1 MYQKRNIDMISDGVV
16 IAVVLGT
23 FGLLFFRQIRVY
35 PLTRSITAATGAV
48 VVIALGAI
56 SPEEALR
63 SIDSETILLL
73 FGMLAHVEA
82 LSRSGFYPWAAA
94 QLVRRTG
101 TVQRLVIGTLWL
113 AAILSALA
121 LNDAIVLLMTP
132 VLIQAVRDADVDA
145 VGPLVAVVL
154 GANIGSVATLLG
166 NPQNAYILSQSG
178 LTTVEFVS
186 VLGPIAGVSLVVT
199 TAILALKHNGT
210 PIESTVSIPDIDRRW
225 AALSG
230 VFLIGT
236 FVLMAAIPTVPA
248 GIIAAGNGVCH
259 LAWLQL
265 FRQLPG
271 EEILAEMD
279 WGILVLFVGLFV
291 FVGSVRDTVLVESLQ
306 QVGSGLGLAGV
317 TFVLS
322 NLVSNVP
329 AVVLLSTA
337 LSNPTGWYLLAAV
350 SKLAGN
356 ATPIASAAT
365 LIALD
370 QASRR
375 GVDLSVVHLIR
386 IGFPVAVVTSGL
398 ATMIILVR

>member
-1 MYQKRNIDMISDGVV
+1 MISESAV
-16 IAVVLGT
+16 IGLVLGT
-23 FGLLFFRQIRVY
+23 FGLLFFRRVRVY

-56 SPEEALR
+56 SSEEALR

-101 TVQRLVIGTLWL
+101 TGRRLVIGTLWL

-145 VGPLVAVVL
+145 VGPLVAVIL
-154 GANIGSVATLLG
+154 GANIGSVATPLG

-178 LTTVEFVS
+178 LTTLEFVS

-199 TAILALKHNGT
+199 TAMLALQHNGT
-210 PIESTVSIPDIDRRW
+210 PIESTVSVPEIDRRW
-225 AALSG
+225 AVSSG
-230 VFLIGT
+230 AFLIGT
-236 FVLMAAIPTVPA
+236 FVLMAALPTVSA
-248 GIIAAGNGVCH
+248 GIIAAGMGICH

-265 FRQLPG
+265 FRRLPG
-271 EEILAEMD
+271 EEVLAEMD

-291 FVGSVRDTVLVESLQ
+291 LVGSVRDTALVESLQ
-306 QVGSGLGLAGV
+306 QVGSGLGLASV

-337 LSNPTGWYLLAAV
+337 VSDPTGWYLLAAV
-350 SKLAGN
+350 STLAGN

-365 LIALD
+365 LIVLD

-375 GVDLSVVHLIR
+375 GVDISIVHLTR
-386 IGFPVAVVTSGL
+386 IGLPIAVVTSAL
-398 ATMIILVR
+398 ATAILLV

>member
-1 MYQKRNIDMISDGVV
+1 MAADPVV
-16 IAVVLGT
+16 IAVVLAT

-48 VVIALGAI
+48 TVIALGAI

-82 LSRSGFYPWAAA
+82 LSRSDFYSWAAA

-101 TVQRLVIGTLWL
+101 TVRRLVIGTLWL

-132 VLIQAVRDADVDA
+132 VLIQAVRNAEADAT
-145 VGPLVAVVL
+145 GPLVAVIL
-154 GANIGSVATLLG
+154 GANIGSVATPLG

-178 LTTVEFVS
+178 FTTLEFVS
-186 VLGPIAGVSLVVT
+186 VLGPIAVVSLVVT
-199 TAILALKHNGT
+199 SVILAIQHSGT
-210 PIESTVSIPDIDRRW
+210 PIESTVSVPDIDRRW
-225 AALSG
+225 AVSSSA
-230 VFLIGT
+230 FLIGT

-248 GIIAAGNGVCH
+248 GIIAAGTGVCH

-265 FRQLPG
+265 FRRLPG
-271 EEILAEMD
+271 EEILATMD

-291 FVGSVRDTVLVESLQ
+291 LVGSVRDTVLVESLQ

-337 LSNPTGWYLLAAV
+337 VSDPTGWYLLAAV
-350 SKLAGN
+350 STLAGN

-365 LIALD
+365 LIVLD

-375 GVDLSVVHLIR
+375 GVDLSVVDLVR
-386 IGFPVAVVTSGL
+386 IGLPIAVVTSTL
-398 ATMIILVR
+398 ATTILLVAR

>member
-1 MYQKRNIDMISDGVV
+1 MPSDLIV
-16 IAVVLGT
+16 IGIVLT
-23 FGLLFFRQIRVY
+23 AFGLLFFRQIRVY

-48 VVIALGAI
+48 VVIAIGAI

-63 SIDSETILLL
+63 SIDGETILLL

-101 TVQRLVIGTLWL
+101 TVRRLVVGTLWL

-132 VLIQAVRDADVDA
+132 VLIQAVRDAAVDA
-145 VGPLVAVVL
+145 TGPLVAVIL
-154 GANIGSVATLLG
+154 GANIGSVATPLG

-178 LTTVEFVS
+178 LTTLEFVS
-186 VLGPIAGVSLVVT
+186 VLGPIAAVSLVAT
-199 TAILALKHNGT
+199 TAILAIQHDGT
-210 PIESTVSIPDIDRRW
+210 PIEATVSIPDIDRRW
-225 AALSG
+225 AVSSG
-230 VFLIGT
+230 AFLIGT
-236 FVLMAAIPTVPA
+236 FVLMATLPTVPA
-248 GIIAAGNGVCH
+248 GIIAAGMGVCH

-265 FRQLPG
+265 FRRLPG
-271 EEILAEMD
+271 EAVLAEMD

-291 FVGSVRDTVLVESLQ
+291 LVGSVRDTALVESLQ

-317 TFVLS
+317 IFVLS
-322 NLVSNVP
+322 NFVSNVP

-337 LSNPTGWYLLAAV
+337 VSDPTGWYLLAAV
-350 SKLAGN
+350 STLAGN

-365 LIALD
+365 LIVLD

-375 GVDLSVVHLIR
+375 GINLSVGHLIR
-386 IGFPVAVVTSGL
+386 VGLPVAVVTSGL
-398 ATMIILVR
+398 AVAILLI

>member
-1 MYQKRNIDMISDGVV
+1 MVSDAIV
-16 IAVVLGT
+16 IAVVLAA

-101 TVQRLVIGTLWL
+101 TVRRLVIGTLWL

-132 VLIQAVRDADVDA
+132 VLIQAVRDAEVDA
-145 VGPLVAVVL
+145 TGPLVAVIL
-154 GANIGSVATLLG
+154 GANIGSVATPLG

-178 LTTVEFVS
+178 LTTLEFVS

-199 TAILALKHNGT
+199 TAMLAVQHNGT

-225 AALSG
+225 AVSSG
-230 VFLIGT
+230 AFLIGT
-236 FVLMAAIPTVPA
+236 FVLMAALPTVPA
-248 GIIAAGNGVCH
+248 GVIAAGMGVCH

-265 FRQLPG
+265 FRRLPG
-271 EEILAEMD
+271 EEVLAEMD

-291 FVGSVRDTVLVESLQ
+291 LVGSVRDTVLVETLQ

-329 AVVLLSTA
+329 AIVLLSTA
-337 LSNPTGWYLLAAV
+337 VSDPTGWYLLAAV
-350 SKLAGN
+350 STLAGN

-365 LIALD
+365 LIVLD

-375 GVDLSVVHLIR
+375 GVDLSVVYLIR
-386 IGFPVAVVTSGL
+386 VGLPVAIVTSAL
-398 ATMIILVR
+398 ATAILLV